1 MESHHLRDAS
11 VPSSQVQESLSPPLW
26 ADPEQPLELLGGKHK
41 HGAPTQKPE
50 TERERARQR
59 KKQKGVKRRK
69 MCVCAAHPLMEVR
82 ETRGLRRVDT
92 KEW

>member
-50 TERERARQR
+50 TERESASEEETKRGETEKDVCLRCSPIDGSAGDQRA
-59 KKQKGVKRRK
+59 
-69 MCVCAAHPLMEVR
+69 E
-82 ETRGLRRVDT
+82 ES
-92 KEW
+92 